1 MSRFGSN
8 DMYEAIM
15 MLPLLYG
22 YKTHKFSRI
31 AEVSLCLN
39 NPEALVNFLTY
50 FSGKTIR
57 FPEISEIEETLKMI
71 YAYKDNMEKGI
82 KPSSILYYNALL
94 KYDLKLTPEVK
105 ERFKKL
111 TKYLRKIKNNNNT
124 QNLSKQKELEFRT
137 KIIKEINEEKGERG
151 ND

>member
-1 MSRFGSN
+1 MRKFGSN
-8 DMYEAIM
+8 DIYEAIM

-39 NPEALVNFLTY
+39 NSEALVNFLTY

-57 FPEISEIEETLKMI
+57 FPDINEVEETLKMI
-71 YAYKDNMEKGI
+71 YAYKDNMENGV

-94 KYDLKLTPEVK
+94 KYNLKPTPEVK
-105 ERFKKL
+105 ERFRKL
-111 TKYLRKIKNNNNT
+111 TKYLRKIKNTDT

-137 KIIKEINEEKGERG
+137 KIVREINNEGEEV
-151 ND
+151 DD

>member
-8 DMYEAIM
+8 DMDEAIM

-111 TKYLRKIKNNNNT
+111 TKYLRKIKNNNT

>member
-1 MSRFGSN
+1 MSKYGSD

-31 AEVSLCLN
+31 AEVALCLN

-57 FPEISEIEETLKMI
+57 FPEIEEIEETLKMI
-71 YAYKDNMEKGI
+71 YAYKDNMEKGV
-82 KPSSILYYNALL
+82 KPTSILYYNALL
-94 KYDLKLTPEVK
+94 KYNLKLTPETK

-111 TKYLRKIKNNNNT
+111 TKYLKKTKNGNI

-137 KIIKEINEEKGERG
+137 KLSKEIDEEGE
-151 ND
+151 DIDD

>member
-1 MSRFGSN
+1 MSKYGSD

-31 AEVSLCLN
+31 AEVALCLN

-57 FPEISEIEETLKMI
+57 FPEIEEIEETLKMI
-71 YAYKDNMEKGI
+71 YAYKDNMEKGV
-82 KPSSILYYNALL
+82 KPTSILYYNALL
-94 KYDLKLTPEVK
+94 KYNLKLTPETK

-111 TKYLRKIKNNNNT
+111 TKYLKKTKNGNI

-137 KIIKEINEEKGERG
+137 KLSKEIDEEGEG
-151 ND
+151 IDD

>member
-1 MSRFGSN
+1 MSKYGS
-8 DMYEAIM
+8 DDIYEAIM

-31 AEVSLCLN
+31 AEVALCLN

-57 FPEISEIEETLKMI
+57 FPEIEEIEETLKMI
-71 YAYKDNMEKGI
+71 YAYKDNMEKGV
-82 KPSSILYYNALL
+82 KPTSILYYNALL
-94 KYDLKLTPEVK
+94 KYNLKLTPETK

-111 TKYLRKIKNNNNT
+111 TKYLKKTKNGNI

-137 KIIKEINEEKGERG
+137 KLSKEIDEEGE
-151 ND
+151 DIDD

>member
-1 MSRFGSN
+1 MSKYGSD

-31 AEVSLCLN
+31 AEVALCLN

-57 FPEISEIEETLKMI
+57 FPEIEEIEET
-71 YAYKDNMEKGI
+71 
-82 KPSSILYYNALL
+82 
-94 KYDLKLTPEVK
+94 
-105 ERFKKL
+105 
-111 TKYLRKIKNNNNT
+111 
-124 QNLSKQKELEFRT
+124 
-137 KIIKEINEEKGERG
+137 
-151 ND
+151 